1 MSRIVLYLVLV
12 VLANA
17 APPLVP
23 MEPIEFDLTP
33 FIPVPSEE
41 ADGEELFGGD
51 QCVDG
56 VNNVIKVADAK
67 AGLSI
72 QLSNVEARTYD
83 KDGRPS
89 CHKSRARLAIPGQ
102 IKAVGGRLIVKQ
114 PFDLKKQAHVKLTV
128 RKSSFLVGTV
138 CQDGKAKSK
147 LIKGD
152 VCTQPIKSPKGEFP
166 EKIVTMLKT
175 PGTYELS
182 ELAKIAGVPM
192 TFAIPSIPGAAKVAA
207 KGDWKVSAVVV
218 SENRE
223 IAAVKVPSNTEW
235 VYIN

>member
-1 MSRIVLYLVLV
+1 MSRIVLYLAVV

-17 APPLVP
+17 APPLMP

-33 FIPVPSEE
+33 FIPVLSEE
-41 ADGEELFGGD
+41 TDEEQLFGAD
-51 QCVDG
+51 KCVDG
-56 VNNVIKVADAK
+56 VNNVIKVANAK

-83 KDGRPS
+83 KDGKPS
-89 CHKSRARLAIPGQ
+89 CHKSRAKLATPGQ
-102 IKAVGGRLIVKQ
+102 IKAVSGKVIVKQ
-114 PFDLKKQAHVKLTV
+114 PFDLKKEAHVKLTV
-128 RKSSFLVGTV
+128 KKDSFLVGTV

-147 LIKGD
+147 LIKGN
-152 VCTQPIKSPKGEFP
+152 VCTQPIKPPKGEFP

-182 ELAKIAGVPM
+182 E
-192 TFAIPSIPGAAKVAA
+192 
-207 KGDWKVSAVVV
+207 GDWKVSAVVV
-218 SENRE
+218 SENKE